1 MDQKADLSLP
11 AQQDAVLQAVRLSK
25 SFTDVRHATLRQLLG
40 GQARQ
45 IEVLRE
51 LTFQVKK
58 GELLGVIGHNGAGK
72 STLLRL
78 LAGVYKPTGGTLQVL
93 STPSTLFEMG
103 VFLDAN
109 ATGRKYCRD
118 YFDLDLRFW
127 SQ

>member
-1 MDQKADLSLP
+1 MNQKADLSLT
-11 AQQDAVLQAVRLSK
+11 AQQGAVLQAVQLSK
-25 SFTDVRHATLRQLLG
+25 SFTDVRHATLPQLLG

-78 LAGVYKPTGGTLQVL
+78 
-93 STPSTLFEMG
+93 
-103 VFLDAN
+103 
-109 ATGRKYCRD
+109 
-118 YFDLDLRFW
+118 
-127 SQ
+127 